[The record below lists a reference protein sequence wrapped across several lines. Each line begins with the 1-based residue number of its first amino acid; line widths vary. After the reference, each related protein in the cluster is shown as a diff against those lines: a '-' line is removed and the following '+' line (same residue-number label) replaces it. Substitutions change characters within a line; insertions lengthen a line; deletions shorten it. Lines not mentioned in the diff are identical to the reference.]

1 MPGVSE
7 TYLTDGDD
15 GEAAL
20 RREAAA
26 AARAEA
32 KRYGEIERTPSA
44 NDAFAAKMKAWREG
58 RSIPGYIGPRAAR

>member
-7 TYLTDGDD
+7 TYLTDPDD

-20 RREAAA
+20 LREAAE
-26 AARAEA
+26 AARAEVD
-32 KRYGEIERTPSA
+32 RYGAIEGTTTA
-44 NDAFAAKMKAWREG
+44 QEAFAAKMKAWREG